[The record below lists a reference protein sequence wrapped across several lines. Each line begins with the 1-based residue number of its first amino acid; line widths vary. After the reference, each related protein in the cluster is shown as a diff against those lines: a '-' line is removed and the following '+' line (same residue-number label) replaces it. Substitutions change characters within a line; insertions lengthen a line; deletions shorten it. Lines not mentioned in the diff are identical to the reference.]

1 MKPDPTRRLTTPTL
15 MRHWDTGVLVDIP
28 IAGDPTLRLR
38 INPQTGELT
47 LRAPA
52 AETAQLPQQEL
63 TNVTASLITEAGT
76 TYLDISTT
84 DRRIVVDGY
93 SMLMSIADRIQLA
106 GTDPLEAFSETLAVY
121 RSILTERSRMSTT
134 TEIGLFGELLV
145 LQALISTGAATA
157 TAWRGGLGE
166 EHDFGLPDVDVEIKT
181 TTGEHRHHWIHG
193 LSQLVNTG
201 ATPLWL
207 VSLQITRAGDGAG
220 ATLAGLIDLVLAV
233 ADETT
238 RGPIEK
244 NLREV
249 GWREETRD
257 LFDERWRLRSAP
269 LALPVDD
276 SLPRIT
282 PDVLERADLDTSG
295 LLDVTYEINV
305 DGKTAPEPPPPTL
318 NTILTAMNG
327 AQNE

>member
-1 MKPDPTRRLTTPTL
+1 VKPDPARRLTTPTL
-15 MRHWDTGVLVDIP
+15 MQHWDTGVPIDIP

-38 INPQTGELT
+38 INPQAGELT

-52 AETAQLPQQEL
+52 AETAQLPQQDL
-63 TNVTASLITEAGT
+63 TNVTAFLITEAGT

-84 DRRIVVDGY
+84 DSRIVVDGY
-93 SMLMSIADRIQLA
+93 GMLMSIADRIQLA
-106 GTDPLEAFSETLAVY
+106 GADPLDAFLETLEVW
-121 RSILTERSRMSTT
+121 RSIMAERSRMSATP
-134 TEIGLFGELLV
+134 EIGLFGELLV
-145 LQALISTGAATA
+145 LQALISTGAAAA

-193 LSQLVNTG
+193 LTQLVSTG

-207 VSLQITRAGDGAG
+207 VSLQITRAGDGSG
-220 ATLAGLIDLVLAV
+220 HTLPGLIDLVLAA
-233 ADETT
+233 ADEPM
-238 RGPIEK
+238 RGLIAK

-257 LFDERWRLRSAP
+257 LFDERWQLRSAS

-282 PDVLERADLDTSG
+282 PEVLKRADLDTSG
-295 LLDVTYEINV
+295 LLGVTYEIAV
-305 DGKTAPEPPPPTL
+305 DGKTPPEPPPPTL
-318 NTILTAMNG
+318 ATILAAMNG
-327 AQNE
+327 APSE